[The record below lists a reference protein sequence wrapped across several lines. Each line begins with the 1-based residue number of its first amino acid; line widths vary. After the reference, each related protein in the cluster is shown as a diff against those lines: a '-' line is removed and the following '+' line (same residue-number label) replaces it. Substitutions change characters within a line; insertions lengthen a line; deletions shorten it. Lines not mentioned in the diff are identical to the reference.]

1 MGIGTLALPCMIL
14 NIYKDCASK
23 SGLIAELII
32 LSFSAVISCIS
43 MHLISWSS
51 SKLESLS
58 YGEIVQSTL
67 GTHFRNLFDII
78 VILGTTLNCVNVQ
91 ISF

>member
-1 MGIGTLALPCMIL
+1 MGIGTLALPCMNIL
-14 NIYKDCASK
+14 NEDCASK
-23 SGLIAELII
+23 SGLIAEIII

-51 SKLESLS
+51 CKLRSLS
-58 YGEIVQSTL
+58 YGDIIQTAL
-67 GTHFRNLFDII
+67 GTNFRNLFDVI

>member
-1 MGIGTLALPCMIL
+1 MGIGTLALPCNHSNFI
-14 NIYKDCASK
+14 IDCASK

-32 LSFSAVISCIS
+32 LNFSAVISCIS

-51 SKLESLS
+51 CKLGSLS
-58 YGEIVQSTL
+58 YGEIVQTTL
-67 GTHFRNLFDII
+67 GTNFRNLFDIF